1 MSEQRIIELE
11 ALLLTANSALELSTQ
26 ANLKLKNDLAAS
38 ELSNKRIRRS
48 ARQDESSL
56 KTQLSAAQRGAKA
69 W

>member
-11 ALLLTANSALELSTQ
+11 AQLVTANAALELSNK
-26 ANLKLKNDLAAS
+26 ANLQLKTDLAAA

-48 ARQDESSL
+48 ARQDETKFKS
-56 KTQLSAAQRGAKA
+56 QLDTAQRTKA